1 VINDDPLREAL
12 HSVLVAAVE
21 AWPGAAGGIDSI
33 QSRACAALYVLLMA
47 HSVDRRGRCR
57 SCRRP
62 GAVLGLRHRR
72 CRVHGEARFCLLQQP
87 AEFLRSRL
95 VCELG
100 LTDLPPAQGSATP
113 ATGDPRVAR

>member
-1 VINDDPLREAL
+1 MINDDPLREAL

-21 AWPGAAGGIDSI
+21 ASPGAAGGIDSI

-62 GAVLGLRHRR
+62 GAVLGLRRRR

-87 AEFLRSRL
+87 AEVLRSRL

-100 LTDLPPAQGSATP
+100 LTDLPPAQSSVTP
-113 ATGDPRVAR
+113 ATGAPRVAR

>member
-12 HSVLVAAVE
+12 HSVLIAAD
-21 AWPGAAGGIDSI
+21 GIDSI
-33 QSRACAALYVLLMA
+33 QFRACAALYALLIA
-47 HSVDRRGRCR
+47 HPVDQRGRCR

-62 GAVLGLRHRR
+62 GAVLGLRRRR

-100 LTDLPPAQGSATP
+100 LTDLPSVQDSVTP
-113 ATGDPRVAR
+113 ATGNPRAAR

>member
-1 VINDDPLREAL
+1 MINDDPLREAL

-62 GAVLGLRHRR
+62 GTVLGLRRRR

-100 LTDLPPAQGSATP
+100 LTDLPPVQSSVTP

>member
-1 VINDDPLREAL
+1 
-12 HSVLVAAVE
+12 
-21 AWPGAAGGIDSI
+21 
-33 QSRACAALYVLLMA
+33 MA

-62 GAVLGLRHRR
+62 GAVLGLRRRR
-72 CRVHGEARFCLLQQP
+72 CRVHGEARFCLQQP

-100 LTDLPPAQGSATP
+100 LTDLPPAQSSVTP